1 MNGEKDGER
10 EGGNERRNG
19 EMDVWMHDGMENGW
33 RDGGLVIP
41 YFVLRKVS
49 RGYRLS
55 KEGTTRLGVP
65 AGKSLLDWMIL
76 G

>member
-1 MNGEKDGER
+1 MG
-10 EGGNERRNG
+10 
-19 EMDVWMHDGMENGW
+19 ENGYIYMYVEMES
-33 RDGGLVIP
+33 LVCSIELCYLP